1 MTLMSSWVASLLC
14 VFIEGCVESYEVLEF
29 FFDEDEVLEL
39 VASKKQENVGVGM
52 QLSSFSV
59 D

>member
-1 MTLMSSWVASLLC
+1 MSSWVASLLC
-14 VFIEGCVESYEVLEF
+14 VCVEDCEESYEVLEF

-52 QLSSFSV
+52 QLSSFRLTSS
-59 D
+59 

>member
-1 MTLMSSWVASLLC
+1 MRCWS
-14 VFIEGCVESYEVLEF
+14 F